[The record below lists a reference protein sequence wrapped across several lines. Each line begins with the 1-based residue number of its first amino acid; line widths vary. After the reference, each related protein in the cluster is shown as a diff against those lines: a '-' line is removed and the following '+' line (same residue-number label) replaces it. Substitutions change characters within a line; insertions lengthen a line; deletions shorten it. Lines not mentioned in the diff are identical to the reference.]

1 MNGRKTYQA
10 PTLEDLGDLGS
21 FVRGFG
27 QTGFQNDGV
36 VIKTEFLDFSQ

>member
-1 MNGRKTYQA
+1 MNGRKTYEA

-27 QTGFQNDGV
+27 ATKKQNDGV
-36 VIKTEFLDFSQ
+36 VIKKEFLDFSV